1 MEDHGDG
8 QWEVWRSVP
17 AGTLRVSELRAQ
29 MQMLSPLS
37 RCGIVNEGEL
47 NGNWIE
53 SGAEERLLNDCRKQN
68 CVSTAQT
75 VSAELIY
82 LVKVGLS

>member
-1 MEDHGDG
+1 M
-8 QWEVWRSVP
+8 P

-37 RCGIVNEGEL
+37 RCGIVNGGEL

-53 SGAEERLLNDCRKQN
+53 SGSEERLLNDCLKQH
-68 CVSTAQT
+68 CVSTART
-75 VSAELIY
+75 VSVELIY